1 MLLLRL
7 GDPLN
12 VHDLDIFY
20 IIVIGLEEMLRFVL
34 FWHGGKRPI
43 FRLLGTLSTLETV
56 FITTLTFLPRL
67 ANDRASKI

>member
-12 VHDLDIFY
+12 LHDLDIFY
-20 IIVIGLEEMLRFVL
+20 IGLEEMLRFVL

-43 FRLLGTLSTLETV
+43 FRLLRTLSTLETV
-56 FITTLTFLPRL
+56 FITTYTSLPRL